1 LHTLFLASW
10 YLLSYPCQLQTP
22 SPTIV
27 HAIPNHLWGPR
38 LNFGWVDYHGK
49 TPLSRIVLFCYTPA
63 LTAVGRYIAR
73 GNPGHYFH
81 PFIWPFVCTLSCHQL
96 IVVI

>member
-1 LHTLFLASW
+1 LPVANSHSHN
-10 YLLSYPCQLQTP
+10 
-22 SPTIV
+22 PTCNPQPF
-27 HAIPNHLWGPR
+27 AGPW
-38 LNFGWVDYHGK
+38 LNCGWVDYDGK
-49 TPLSRIVLFCYTPA
+49 TPLSRIVLLCYTPA

-81 PFIWPFVCTLSCHQL
+81 PFIWQFVCTSSCHQL